1 MQNQTISNV
10 LSVFQNPPSISII
23 ERQCSLRKRNTNL
36 KYYVENSLISLF
48 LSKWMSA
55 NFGHEIDIILE
66 KADKLTGATWVTK
79 LKTLPFVT
87 KELKLARN
95 KKKSMQG

>member
-1 MQNQTISNV
+1 M
-10 LSVFQNPPSISII
+10 PA
-23 ERQCSLRKRNTNL
+23 
-36 KYYVENSLISLF
+36 NS
-48 LSKWMSA
+48 
-55 NFGHEIDIILE
+55 GHEIDIILE